1 MGMVPELEVY
11 RHEVKRL
18 TIENNA
24 LRDKNG
30 RDSST
35 INLCLREIHELKD
48 SLDALKL
55 ENSHLR
61 EQLNE
66 AHATNMAVHTR
77 KGQLATQQVELVER
91 CNNLLNE
98 KKSLETRVEQLN
110 SDLKAYQA
118 GSNRYSII
126 VSELETKLANAQ
138 AIANRQRAN
147 AQRRAQ
153 RQQKYIDWLR
163 SQNEL
168 LQNISGFGNQPRVQ
182 QDSARLK
189 DPALREALTDAVTK
203 DLKP

>member
-1 MGMVPELEVY
+1 MSTYIKGALAEWRNMEE
-11 RHEVKRL
+11 ENDRL
-18 TIENNA
+18 KNTIS
-24 LRDKNG
+24 R
-30 RDSST
+30 
-35 INLCLREIHELKD
+35 
-48 SLDALKL
+48 
-55 ENSHLR
+55 LR

-66 AHATNMAVHTR
+66 AHAVNTAVHAR
-77 KGQLATQQVELVER
+77 KGQLATQQAELVER
-91 CNNLLNE
+91 YNNLLNE
-98 KKSLETRVEQLN
+98 KKSLEIHVDQLN

-126 VSELETKLANAQ
+126 VSELEAKLANAQ
-138 AIANRQRAN
+138 ATANRQRAN

>member
-1 MGMVPELEVY
+1 MSISIDGF
-11 RHEVKRL
+11 
-18 TIENNA
+18 
-24 LRDKNG
+24 
-30 RDSST
+30 
-35 INLCLREIHELKD
+35 LREIQEMKD
-48 SLDALKL
+48 RLRDVTIANNRLRDQVCGNDLLISKL
-55 ENSHLR
+55 NNQIAACVPP
-61 EQLNE
+61 EQY
-66 AHATNMAVHTR
+66 
-77 KGQLATQQVELVER
+77 Q
-91 CNNLLNE
+91 NLLNE
-98 KKSLETRVEQLN
+98 KNSLETRVDQLN

-168 LQNISGFGNQPRVQ
+168 LQKISGFSNQPRDQ

>member
-1 MGMVPELEVY
+1 MSISIDGF
-11 RHEVKRL
+11 
-18 TIENNA
+18 
-24 LRDKNG
+24 
-30 RDSST
+30 
-35 INLCLREIHELKD
+35 LREIQEMKD
-48 SLDALKL
+48 RLRDVTIANNRLRDQVCGNDLLISKL
-55 ENSHLR
+55 NNQIAACVPP
-61 EQLNE
+61 EQY
-66 AHATNMAVHTR
+66 
-77 KGQLATQQVELVER
+77 Q
-91 CNNLLNE
+91 NLLNE
-98 KKSLETRVEQLN
+98 KNSLETRVEQLN